1 MKACVCVCVYACAVR
16 AVPRRSRKWRCLHKG
31 IWLVWLVLNSNGLK
45 AGKGNHVIVL
55 DAYAGKK
62 RLQTK
67 MIKIQRKKESTH
79 ALSPSEAITTN
90 DDASR

>member
-62 RLQTK
+62 TVANEDDQDP
-67 MIKIQRKKESTH
+67 KKEGVNSRFE
-79 ALSPSEAITTN
+79 SE
-90 DDASR
+90 

>member
-1 MKACVCVCVYACAVR
+1 MQE
-16 AVPRRSRKWRCLHKG
+16 
-31 IWLVWLVLNSNGLK
+31 
-45 AGKGNHVIVL
+45 
-55 DAYAGKK
+55 KK